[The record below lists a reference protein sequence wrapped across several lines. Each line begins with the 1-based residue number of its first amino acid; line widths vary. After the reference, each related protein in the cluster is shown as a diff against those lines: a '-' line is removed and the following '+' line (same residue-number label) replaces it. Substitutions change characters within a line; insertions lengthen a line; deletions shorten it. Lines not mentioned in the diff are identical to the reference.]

1 MDGRV
6 LSRIPVQTQGP
17 VPCDEDALGGFDAPA
32 ASTIADKTANVAD
45 RPIGASLDDG
55 VGPALQP
62 PTPPAGGPVPDSSS
76 AGVQVPSSPSISIS
90 PSTSTTFSPQ
100 SPANRAPYQPQP
112 LTPSASLSR
121 SPPTIAPHTPAQ
133 RPGSRTGNFVSQPQ
147 PLAITNAWTA
157 RSGALQPLR
166 LQTDLQDTA
175 GSLLSPTF
183 RQEPDSILL
192 GTSPLSGIFA
202 TSTSPYI
209 RSSSLALQHKT
220 SSSSLRPGSRP
231 PSLKT
236 TGFHGFG
243 SASAASSTVA
253 SPIISAMGDVTPL
266 PSPLLSGDS
275 PGPWKRLGRSPP
287 NEAPFT
293 LAIGTP
299 ETALYSSNGES
310 FASALAHHAKRR
322 TYTELLA
329 SSPGRHLE
337 YGNGR
342 SEPQPVHT
350 RDRSLSEYTPDSLQ
364 VPKRMNT
371 VSATHPRQP
380 DDYDQAE
387 SSYHAHIR
395 REPHLSEARGLTPVE
410 KPPTPPP
417 SEASIPSSDGTA
429 SSERRPSSGQ
439 DRHEYFEAR
448 GRFDQKRRRWRSLK
462 LLGQG
467 TFSRVMLATN
477 QISSPSG
484 EPALNGQSLKMR
496 HSTSQPGYDRSTLV
510 AVKVCEHGP
519 KGGASED
526 RIEMSLKRELEIMQ
540 SIHHPSLVRL
550 IAWNIEPTRA
560 ILVLSYCPGGD
571 LFDVASAHRNILSPR
586 LLARMFSELV
596 GAVRY
601 LHSKHIVHRDVKLEN
616 VLVNLTPEEL
626 ADETIDWAAYPY
638 SVTTLTDLGLS
649 RRVADDE
656 KLETRCGSDDYA
668 APEVI
673 MGQPYDGR
681 ATDAWS
687 LGVLLYAL
695 LEGRLPFDPNPGM
708 SDTHRMRSRTSHRIA
723 RVEWRWIRYAGE
735 DGDHEGNVSKF
746 ESEGLLGAMQIT
758 EGLLKRA
765 RSRWTLEEVAE
776 TPWIHSALSVEGGLQ
791 FRKEA
796 EGEEV

>member
-1 MDGRV
+1 
-6 LSRIPVQTQGP
+6 
-17 VPCDEDALGGFDAPA
+17 
-32 ASTIADKTANVAD
+32 
-45 RPIGASLDDG
+45 
-55 VGPALQP
+55 
-62 PTPPAGGPVPDSSS
+62 
-76 AGVQVPSSPSISIS
+76 
-90 PSTSTTFSPQ
+90 
-100 SPANRAPYQPQP
+100 
-112 LTPSASLSR
+112 
-121 SPPTIAPHTPAQ
+121 
-133 RPGSRTGNFVSQPQ
+133 
-147 PLAITNAWTA
+147 
-157 RSGALQPLR
+157 
-166 LQTDLQDTA
+166 
-175 GSLLSPTF
+175 
-183 RQEPDSILL
+183 
-192 GTSPLSGIFA
+192 
-202 TSTSPYI
+202 
-209 RSSSLALQHKT
+209 
-220 SSSSLRPGSRP
+220 
-231 PSLKT
+231 
-236 TGFHGFG
+236 
-243 SASAASSTVA
+243 
-253 SPIISAMGDVTPL
+253 MGDVTPL

-287 NEAPFT
+287 NETPYSLTIGLPEA
-293 LAIGTP
+293 AIYT
-299 ETALYSSNGES
+299 SNGGS

-329 SSPGRHLE
+329 SSPGRHPE
-337 YGNGR
+337 SGHGN

-364 VPKRMNT
+364 IPKRMAT
-371 VSATHPRQP
+371 VSATHSKQA
-380 DDYDQAE
+380 DGCDQAE
-387 SSYHAHIR
+387 SSYLSHIR
-395 REPHLSEARGLTPVE
+395 REPHLSQARGLTPVE

-417 SEASIPSSDGTA
+417 SESSVQSSDGTTT
-429 SSERRPSSGQ
+429 SERCPSSGQ
-439 DRHEYFEAR
+439 HRHEYFEAR
-448 GRFDQKRRRWRSLK
+448 GRFDKKRRRWRSIK

-467 TFSRVMLATN
+467 TFSRVMLATS
-477 QISSPSG
+477 QISSPGDDSC
-484 EPALNGQSLKMR
+484 LNGQSLNMR
-496 HSTSQPGYDRSTLV
+496 DSASQPAYDRSTLV
-510 AVKVCEHGP
+510 AIKVCEHGP

-550 IAWNIEPTRA
+550 IAWNIEPSRA

-571 LFDVASAHRNILSPR
+571 LFDVASAHRSVLSPR

-626 ADETIDWAAYPY
+626 ADETIDWESYPY

-708 SDTHRMRSRTSHRIA
+708 SDAHRMRSRTSHRIA
-723 RVEWRWIRYAGE
+723 RVEWRWIQYAG
-735 DGDHEGNVSKF
+735 DHGDHEGDVCKF
-746 ESEGLLGAMQIT
+746 QSEGLLGAMEIT

-765 RSRWTLEEVAE
+765 RSRWTLDEVAE
-776 TPWIHSALSVEGGLQ
+776 TPWIRNALSIKDGLQ